1 MSTLSNFLNDGKS
14 SVSTVPTS
22 STTETVLPDW
32 YTNYAM
38 DILANQQAVAN
49 NPYVTYQ
56 GPRVAA
62 LTDQQKQAF
71 AQAGNV
77 AGTQGALTQAQ
88 PYMQQG
94 AQNISQSTNQ
104 TGINMAQPYLT
115 QAGQSTAGQVGSYMN
130 PYTDAVVDR
139 IGDLG
144 ARQLREKFLPEI
156 SDRFVGAGQ
165 FGGSRQ
171 AEMIG
176 RALRDTSESTLAQQT
191 QALQQGYTQAS
202 DIAQGDLARQ
212 AQLAGTAGNIGQN
225 QQQALLS
232 AGTNLANL
240 GSTYGNLAEQ
250 QQRMGLTGISALQNA
265 GQLQQD
271 QNQKNLDVAYQDF
284 LKQQANPQTQLNAL
298 TGTLQGVQGAI
309 PQGKMTSGI
318 EAVNGSTG
326 PSSAST
332 LASAVAT
339 ALGVKNLIAP

>member
-1 MSTLSNFLNDGKS
+1 MTLSSLLNDGKS
-14 SVSTVPTS
+14 SISTVPTS
-22 STTETVLPDW
+22 NTTETVLPDW

-56 GPRVAA
+56 GPRVAGF
-62 LTDQQKQAF
+62 TDQQKQAF

-77 AGTQGALTQAQ
+77 ANAQGALTQAQ
-88 PYMQQG
+88 PYLQQG
-94 AQNISQSTNQ
+94 AQNISQSTNP
-104 TGINMAQPYLT
+104 TGVNMAQPYLN

-130 PYTDAVVDR
+130 PYTNQVVDR
-139 IGDLG
+139 IGDVA
-144 ARQLREKFLPEI
+144 ARNLREKFLPEI

-191 QALQQGYTQAS
+191 QALQQGYTQAA
-202 DIAQGDLARQ
+202 DIAQNDLNRQ
-212 AQLAGTAGNIGQN
+212 AQLAGTAGNLGQN

-240 GSTYGNLAEQ
+240 GQTYGNMAEQ
-250 QQRMGLTGISALQNA
+250 QQRMGVTGLSALQGV
-265 GQLQQD
+265 GQQQ
-271 QNQKNLDVAYQDF
+271 QALNQQNLDVAYQDF

-298 TGTLQGVQGAI
+298 TGTLQGVAGAV
-309 PQGKMTSGI
+309 PKGQMSSGI
-318 EAVNGSTG
+318 EAVNSGSTG
-326 PSSAST
+326 PSTIATILSGLST
-332 LASAVAT
+332 LKGLT
-339 ALGVKNLIAP
+339 TP

>member
-77 AGTQGALTQAQ
+77 AGTQGALTQA
-88 PYMQQG
+88 
-94 AQNISQSTNQ
+94 
-104 TGINMAQPYLT
+104 
-115 QAGQSTAGQVGSYMN
+115 GQSTAGQVGSYMN
-130 PYTDAVVDR
+130 PYTDAVVNR

-202 DIAQGDLARQ
+202 DIAQGDLNRQ